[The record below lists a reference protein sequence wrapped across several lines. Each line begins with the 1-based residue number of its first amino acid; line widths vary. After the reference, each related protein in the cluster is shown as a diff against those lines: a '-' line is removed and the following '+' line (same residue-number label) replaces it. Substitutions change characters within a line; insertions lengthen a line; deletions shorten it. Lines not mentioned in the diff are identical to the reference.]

1 MKRKGKKKA
10 PEIVLRD
17 GKPTAVIV
25 DIGEYQDMLERLE
38 DIEDLKML
46 EQMRKTP
53 LSFKSLDD
61 FLKEYTPGVWSSFPS
76 FPSFCHRYQV
86 PPWLSPMFQK
96 SPNLMNTTALPPRKR
111 IVFSTFIPAGKW
123 RVNPPASTERQVN
136 LEQKSGS
143 LLG

>member
-1 MKRKGKKKA
+1 MKRKGKKKE

-61 FLKEYTPGVWSSFPS
+61 FLKEYTPGV
-76 FPSFCHRYQV
+76 
-86 PPWLSPMFQK
+86 
-96 SPNLMNTTALPPRKR
+96 
-111 IVFSTFIPAGKW
+111 
-123 RVNPPASTERQVN
+123 
-136 LEQKSGS
+136 
-143 LLG
+143 

>member
-10 PEIVLRD
+10 PEIVFRN

-61 FLKEYTPGVWSSFPS
+61 FLKEYTPGV
-76 FPSFCHRYQV
+76 
-86 PPWLSPMFQK
+86 
-96 SPNLMNTTALPPRKR
+96 
-111 IVFSTFIPAGKW
+111 
-123 RVNPPASTERQVN
+123 
-136 LEQKSGS
+136 
-143 LLG
+143 

>member
-1 MKRKGKKKA
+1 LWGDNMKRKGKKKA

-61 FLKEYTPGVWSSFPS
+61 FLKEYTPGV
-76 FPSFCHRYQV
+76 
-86 PPWLSPMFQK
+86 
-96 SPNLMNTTALPPRKR
+96 
-111 IVFSTFIPAGKW
+111 
-123 RVNPPASTERQVN
+123 
-136 LEQKSGS
+136 
-143 LLG
+143 